1 MTYRED
7 GSPRGP
13 NVTHPTDRSMAWVAA
28 FVVASLLIIG
38 IVAYTSDRTRTAGT
52 SDTTTGRGA
61 KVTDTTNVPTVTG
74 DSATPEK
81 ADPKSRP
88 QDIPFSVPS
97 DARPQK
103 DR

>member
-1 MTYRED
+1 MTYPDDRN
-7 GSPRGP
+7 PRGP
-13 NVTHPTDRSMAWVAA
+13 NVRRPIDRSMAWITA
-28 FVVASLLIIG
+28 FVVVSLVFIG
-38 IVAYTSDRTRTAGT
+38 IVVYTSERTRMARIG
-52 SDTTTGRGA
+52 DTTTGQSG
-61 KVTDTTNVPTVTG
+61 KITDTTNVPTVTG

-97 DARPQK
+97 DARPQE

>member
-1 MTYRED
+1 MTYRD
-7 GSPRGP
+7 ARNPKGAD
-13 NVTHPTDRSMAWVAA
+13 VTRPTDRSMAWVTA
-28 FVVASLLIIG
+28 FVVASLIIIG
-38 IVAYTSDRTRTAGT
+38 IVAYTIERTRTART
-52 SDTTTGRGA
+52 ADITTGQSG
-61 KVTDTTNVPTVTG
+61 KITDTTNVPTVTG

-97 DARPQK
+97 DARTQE